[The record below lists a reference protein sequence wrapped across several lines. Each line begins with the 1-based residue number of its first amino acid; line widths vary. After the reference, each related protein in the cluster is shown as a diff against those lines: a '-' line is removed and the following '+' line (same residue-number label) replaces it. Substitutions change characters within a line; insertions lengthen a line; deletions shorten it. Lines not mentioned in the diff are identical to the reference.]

1 MLALS
6 YLLTSRQ
13 RLFSLE
19 FAYWLISYQFIFIG
33 LLGIGLIQSH
43 LGCRLIIGDCYFEGY
58 PEELYIFKLLL
69 ELLVVAWV
77 LGAIVMSVFNVIS
90 LWWKSSRDE

>member
-1 MLALS
+1 M
-6 YLLTSRQ
+6 
-13 RLFSLE
+13 
-19 FAYWLISYQFIFIG
+19 
-33 LLGIGLIQSH
+33 
-43 LGCRLIIGDCYFEGY
+43 IIGDCYFEGY